1 MFIKSKADNDIPAN
15 AIAVNNFFTHCIKE
29 IDIKRYGNELQILPT
44 DKSRDIYRYSNAVKT
59 FQKTFL
65 FNKKSVTF
73 PTNCDRRSHTD
84 NDVPNRTDSNLSDR
98 TTKFKNVINKKIIEF
113 LLDF

>member
-15 AIAVNNFFTHCIKE
+15 TIAVNNFFAHCIKE

-44 DKSRDIYRYSNAVKT
+44 DKSRDIYRYSDAVKT
-59 FQKTFL
+59 FQETFL